1 MVVYLPMVG
10 PMSELD
16 GKVALVTGG
25 GSGIGRAS
33 AEALAGAGAK
43 VVVAGRR
50 PEAGEETVRRIRA
63 TGGEAVFVQADVT
76 REEDVE
82 RLVRATLEKFGRLD
96 IAFNNAGTEG
106 QPKPLTEAT
115 EDDYESVFDANV
127 RGVWLSMKYQIPAML
142 RAGGG
147 VVINNA
153 SVAGS
158 VGMAPAP
165 LYVASKH
172 AVLGLTR
179 SAALAYAK
187 DGVRVNSVSPG
198 AIETEMFDRFTGGEP
213 ARKDW
218 FAAAHPV
225 GRVGRAEEVA
235 AAVRWLAAPEASFVT
250 GHDLAVDGGFLAQ

>member
-1 MVVYLPMVG
+1 MN
-10 PMSELD
+10 ELD

-33 AEALAGAGAK
+33 AEALAHAGAR

-50 PEAGEETVRRIRA
+50 REAGEETVRRIRDQ
-63 TGGEAVFVQADVT
+63 GGEALFLQADVT
-76 REEDVE
+76 REEDVR
-82 RLVRATLEKFGRLD
+82 RLVAATLQKFGQLD

-106 QPKPLTEAT
+106 HPKPLTDAT
-115 EDDYESVFDANV
+115 EDEYERVFDSNV

-142 RAGGG
+142 AGGGG

-153 SVAGS
+153 SIAGS

-172 AVLGLTR
+172 AVVGLTK

-187 DGVRVNSVSPG
+187 AGVRVNSVSPG
-198 AIETEMFDRFTGGEP
+198 AIETEMFDRFTGGQ
-213 ARKDW
+213 AAAKDW
-218 FAAAHPV
+218 MASAHPL
-225 GRVGRAEEVA
+225 GRVGRVEEVA
-235 AAVRWLAAPEASFVT
+235 AAVRWLATPAASFVT
-250 GHDLAVDGGFLAQ
+250 GHDLAVDGGYLAQ